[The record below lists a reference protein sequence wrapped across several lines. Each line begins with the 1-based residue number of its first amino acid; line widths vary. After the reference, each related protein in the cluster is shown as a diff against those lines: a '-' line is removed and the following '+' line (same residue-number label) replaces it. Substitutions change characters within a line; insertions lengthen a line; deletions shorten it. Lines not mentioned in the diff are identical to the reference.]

1 MKGLQSQGPHWWLDD
16 CWLPWQ
22 DNFREVMKQNRAPQ
36 HLPLRFWNSLYSF
49 SNSVYH
55 FLAHYMP
62 PCLFCLLLI
71 PQWSPAEL
79 PSEWLCDQLLIAWQ
93 QTSWDQR
100 LLIHPQLEG
109 LDMNSSLYGTR
120 DLTWSTEQQG
130 LSSLHLNIWY
140 LSSDVFSPLL
150 DFSHFCLIKK
160 RDQWGLEISTGTWS
174 HGTSAVICLNILVD
188 AVGMRDR
195 DTYDPPACEFQMAP
209 RDGLSHSM
217 TEGLLKTGK
226 SHCLPR
232 PWQKTD

>member
-1 MKGLQSQGPHWWLDD
+1 MIVDYHGKTISGSDETESGPT
-16 CWLPWQ
+16 
-22 DNFREVMKQNRAPQ
+22 AP
-36 HLPLRFWNSLYSF
+36 PPRFWDSLYSF

-62 PCLFCLLLI
+62 PCLSCLLLI

-109 LDMNSSLYGTR
+109 PEHELFSLGYQGSESLEVR
-120 DLTWSTEQQG
+120 TERQG

-195 DTYDPPACEFQMAP
+195 DTYDPSACEFQMAP
-209 RDGLSHSM
+209 SDGPSHSM
-217 TEGLLKTGK
+217 TEGLLKAGK
-226 SHCLPR
+226 SHCLPW